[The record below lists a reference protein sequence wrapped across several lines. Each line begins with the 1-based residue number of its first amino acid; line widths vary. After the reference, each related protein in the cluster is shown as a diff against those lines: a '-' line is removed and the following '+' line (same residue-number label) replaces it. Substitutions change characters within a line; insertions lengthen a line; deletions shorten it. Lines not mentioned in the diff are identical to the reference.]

1 MDLWPSPLLNKNQG
15 GTSCEWYLNAAIPKM
30 VIALVV
36 KRIGFNEK
44 IGRAWLDVDC
54 PWEHPKLE
62 REAIRPP
69 PLDETEREPERKHT
83 YGEFCE
89 IRIDFDDATTYNDD
103 YKNEVN
109 GVEVYEKVIEPII
122 NSFVHQT
129 SWAEDLRRFSKEAEA
144 WMDSVKSL
152 GVDFFKDEGFSDY
165 IQKMAKDDWY
175 ADIECDE
182 WWKGFDET
190 RTEHFAQFKITLEYF
205 TRRLAQL
212 ICELD
217 EVFLI
222 TTCPKTLEIAR
233 KRLEWELL
241 AVDYVRREGDIAYL
255 FHYGTAGEYFFY
267 KDFVLPEQ
275 QKQQQQRN
283 DDFMEQKRREHFM
296 NSSGMMTS

>member
-1 MDLWPSPLLNKNQG
+1 MDLWPSPLLNKKQG
-15 GTSCEWYLNAAIPKM
+15 GTSCEWYLNAAIRKM

-36 KRIGFNEK
+36 KRIGFNKK
-44 IGRAWLDVDC
+44 IGRAWLAVKH
-54 PWEHPKLE
+54 PWQHPKIK
-62 REAIRPP
+62 REESQPP
-69 PLDETEREPERKHT
+69 FETERKHT

-103 YKNEVN
+103 YKNEVD
-109 GVEVYEKVIEPII
+109 GIEVYEKVIEPII

-152 GVDFFKDEGFSDY
+152 GVDFFKSVNFSDY
-165 IQKMAKDDWY
+165 IQDMAQDHCY
-175 ADIECDE
+175 EDIECDE
-182 WWKGFDET
+182 WWKGFEET

-222 TTCPKTLEIAR
+222 NTCPKTLEIAR
-233 KRLEWELL
+233 KRLDWELL
-241 AVDYVRREGDIAYL
+241 AVNYVGREGDIAYL

-275 QKQQQQRN
+275 QKQEQQRS

-296 NSSGMMTS
+296 NSSGMMTT